1 MGVWVIGFRD
11 IGYRACR
18 RLFPWSSSGYG
29 TLGFLLVRSS
39 CFFPAFLFRAMSFEA
54 LSLSRYTVSWLV
66 DMPTVLS
73 VLFSARDLD
82 SPFLWVRVG
91 LAGGIGKCGWWFG
104 EIRGML
110 GLWMEVGVV

>member
-1 MGVWVIGFRD
+1 MEGRVVVWMKGFVAFKRMDMMGLFCIIMGVWVIGFRD

-54 LSLSRYTVSWLV
+54 PARKACLSTKAHGFAL
-66 DMPTVLS
+66 
-73 VLFSARDLD
+73 VLFGSR
-82 SPFLWVRVG
+82 P
-91 LAGGIGKCGWWFG
+91 
-104 EIRGML
+104 
-110 GLWMEVGVV
+110 